1 MVLGGPPAHSA
12 HDVPS
17 GTPHAVPG
25 PGSLT
30 TSDPL
35 HAYLVIPAGGRGLR
49 MGGGLPKQF
58 RDWGGRPLL
67 QATVEAFLAPGMPH
81 LAGIALAVPDS
92 HLEETRSWSFSA
104 PCWVVPGGDTRQASV
119 WAALRAL
126 PDQPFAPVMIHDAV
140 RPFPPAAPL
149 WEALEALNR
158 FDGVLLGEPCTDTL
172 KRVDAEGR
180 VLGTEPR
187 EEFYRA
193 QTPQI
198 ARLGTWL
205 QAFRAADEAG
215 FAATDDV
222 ALLERLGL
230 AVKVIPSPSSNLKL
244 TTPED
249 WERTQPR

>member
-1 MVLGGPPAHSA
+1 MSNPSSPASADPPR
-12 HDVPS
+12 P
-17 GTPHAVPG
+17 
-25 PGSLT
+25 
-30 TSDPL
+30 
-35 HAYLVIPAGGRGLR
+35 YLVIPAGGRGLR

-81 LAGIALAVPDS
+81 LAGIALAVPES
-92 HLEETRSWSFSA
+92 HLDEVRRWSFSA
-104 PCWVVPGGDTRQASV
+104 PCWVVTGGSTRQESV
-119 WAALRAL
+119 WAALSAL
-126 PDQPFAPVMIHDAV
+126 PEEPLAPVMIHDAV
-140 RPFPPAAPL
+140 RPFPPSAPL

-158 FDGVLLGEPCTDTL
+158 FDGVLLGEPSTDTL
-172 KRVDAEGR
+172 KRVDAQGR

-187 EEFYRA
+187 EAFFRA

-205 QAFRAADEAG
+205 RAFQAADEAG
-215 FAATDDV
+215 FTATDDV

-230 AVKVIPSPSSNLKL
+230 AVKLVTSPGTNLKL

-249 WERTQPR
+249 WDRTHPR

>member
-1 MVLGGPPAHSA
+1 
-12 HDVPS
+12 
-17 GTPHAVPG
+17 
-25 PGSLT
+25 
-30 TSDPL
+30 
-35 HAYLVIPAGGRGLR
+35 

-58 RDWGGRPLL
+58 RNWDGRPLL
-67 QATVEAFLAPGMPH
+67 QVTVEAFLGSGMPH
-81 LAGIALAVPDS
+81 LAGIALAVPET
-92 HLEETRSWSFSA
+92 HLEEARSWSFNV
-104 PCWVVPGGDTRQASV
+104 PCMVVPGGDTRQQSV

-158 FDGVLLGEPCTDTL
+158 FDGALLGEPSTDTL
-172 KRVDAEGR
+172 KRVDPFGR

-187 EEFYRA
+187 EEFFRA
-193 QTPQI
+193 QTPQV

-205 QAFRAADEAG
+205 KAFRSAEEAG
-215 FAATDDV
+215 FTGTDDV

-230 AVKVIPSPSSNLKL
+230 AVKLVPSPGSNLKV

-249 WERTQPR
+249 WDRARPR

>member
-1 MVLGGPPAHSA
+1 
-12 HDVPS
+12 
-17 GTPHAVPG
+17 
-25 PGSLT
+25 
-30 TSDPL
+30 
-35 HAYLVIPAGGRGLR
+35 

-67 QATVEAFLAPGMPH
+67 RATVEAFLAPGMPP

-92 HLEETRSWSFSA
+92 HLEEVRSWPFHV
-104 PCWVVPGGDTRQASV
+104 PCWVVPGGDTRQESV

-126 PDQPFAPVMIHDAV
+126 PDLPMAPVMIHDAV
-140 RPFPPAAPL
+140 RPFPPTVPL

-158 FDGVLLGEPCTDTL
+158 FDGVLLGEPSTDTL
-172 KRVDAEGR
+172 KRVDADGR

-187 EEFYRA
+187 EEFFRA

-205 QAFRAADEAG
+205 QAFRSADEAG
-215 FAATDDV
+215 FSGTDDV

-230 AVKVIPSPSSNLKL
+230 AVRLVSSPSSNLKL